1 VIRSEKKLRE
11 LSGILRDN
19 KSLQVIQVIK
29 ALRLDEPFEG
39 AVGLLV
45 SFFNGTTDKSVR
57 KTIEAFFNDLKDKSV
72 RHEIAAEFRKPWSH
86 ETLSM
91 LVSSC
96 WQSGLDYSDYMNDLA
111 NIYLTGDFSLA
122 IECMTVI
129 EGAVPNS
136 SRKRKDEIIR
146 IITDSSLAWVNEKEG
161 LSRELISI
169 LEG

>member
-1 VIRSEKKLRE
+1 
-11 LSGILRDN
+11 
-19 KSLQVIQVIK
+19 
-29 ALRLDEPFEG
+29 
-39 AVGLLV
+39 
-45 SFFNGTTDKSVR
+45 
-57 KTIEAFFNDLKDKSV
+57 
-72 RHEIAAEFRKPWSH
+72 
-86 ETLSM
+86 
-91 LVSSC
+91 
-96 WQSGLDYSDYMNDLA
+96 MNDLA